1 MNSSKMEFLNRDLMI
16 IDHEKNRL
24 EMTFLIDSFIINLYF
39 YDMPY
44 LFELNANSFS
54 TSFLIKKSHTL
65 EIGLGGIKVRFRESS
80 AKLRGTSV
88 RFLWW
93 RRRFA
98 VVLPRLFKG
107 YTSEIKK

>member
-1 MNSSKMEFLNRDLMI
+1 MQILLVRV
-16 IDHEKNRL
+16 
-24 EMTFLIDSFIINLYF
+24 FLIEFNR
-39 YDMPY
+39 
-44 LFELNANSFS
+44 
-54 TSFLIKKSHTL
+54 TL
-65 EIGLGGIKVRFRESS
+65 HKFGLARIKVRFRESS